1 MRPTRKRDIAE
12 KMHERYLKA
21 KTRAQQ
27 AQLLHELVELTRYHR
42 GHSHKYGGELGPHNK
57 TRQ

>member
-1 MRPTRKRDIAE
+1 MRPTSKRDIAE

-27 AQLLHELVELTRYHR
+27 AELLDEMVELTRYHR
-42 GHSHKYGGELGPHNK
+42 GHSHKYGGELS
-57 TRQ
+57 R